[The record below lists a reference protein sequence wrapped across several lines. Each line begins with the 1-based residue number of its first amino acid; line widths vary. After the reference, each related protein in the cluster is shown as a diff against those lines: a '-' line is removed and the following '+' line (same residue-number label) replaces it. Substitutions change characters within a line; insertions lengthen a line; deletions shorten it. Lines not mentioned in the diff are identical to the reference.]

1 MERSKNCLLHNLFV
15 WWQVLI
21 LLFVV
26 TQNAA
31 FAQFRDKSPL
41 VQDLEAIFYNPSFA
55 AVPVR
60 TFSVADFGAK
70 GDGETLNTKA
80 IQATLDAA
88 SKAGGGVVTFP
99 SGTYV
104 TGAIFVRSN
113 TELRI
118 GTGVVIQAI
127 QDDSHYP
134 RLPTRIAGIE
144 MDWPAALINVYGEEN
159 VRITGKG
166 IIDGNGEYWWRKFW
180 GEDRQG
186 GMMKEYERRG
196 LRWAVDYDCERVR
209 PLVVWKSKNVLL
221 KDVTIKRA
229 GFWNVTLTYSDRV
242 HVDGLVIRS
251 NTGPGPSGAGP
262 SSDGVNT
269 DSSSNILVENCDI
282 DCNDDNLCVKSGKDA
297 DGLRVGRPAERIV
310 YRDCITRSG
319 SGLFTLGS
327 ETSGGMRDIEV
338 YNLVAK
344 GTSTGIRFKSA
355 KVRGGLIENI
365 RFHSIQMENVK
376 NPFRFDLNWFPAYSY
391 PTIPGDI
398 PEREITD
405 RWRLL
410 TQRVEPP
417 ETGIPEFRNIS
428 LSGIS
433 VKNGNVGISCIAYEE
448 KPMHNVVWENVR
460 IEAQKPGKL
469 INASDWT
476 MKNVVLITPDG
487 KNLELENCSGIE
499 LPTAQRLKG
508 PDRDE

>member
-1 MERSKNCLLHNLFV
+1 MP
-15 WWQVLI
+15 
-21 LLFVV
+21 
-26 TQNAA
+26 A
-31 FAQFRDKSPL
+31 
-41 VQDLEAIFYNPSFA
+41 
-55 AVPVR
+55 R
-60 TFSVADFGAK
+60 TFSVTDYGAK

-80 IQATLDAA
+80 IQATLDAV
-88 SKAGGGVVTFP
+88 SKAGGGVVSFTP
-99 SGTYV
+99 GTYV

-118 GTGVVIQAI
+118 GKGVVIQAI

-229 GFWNVTLTYSDRV
+229 GFWNVTLTYSDLV

-251 NTGPGPSGAGP
+251 NTGHGPSGAGP

-319 SGLFTLGS
+319 HGLFTLGS
-327 ETSGGMRDIEV
+327 ETS
-338 YNLVAK
+338 
-344 GTSTGIRFKSA
+344 
-355 KVRGGLIENI
+355 
-365 RFHSIQMENVK
+365 
-376 NPFRFDLNWFPAYSY
+376 
-391 PTIPGDI
+391 
-398 PEREITD
+398 EIG
-405 RWRLL
+405 RAH
-410 TQRVEPP
+410 V
-417 ETGIPEFRNIS
+417 
-428 LSGIS
+428 
-433 VKNGNVGISCIAYEE
+433 
-448 KPMHNVVWENVR
+448 
-460 IEAQKPGKL
+460 
-469 INASDWT
+469 
-476 MKNVVLITPDG
+476 
-487 KNLELENCSGIE
+487 
-499 LPTAQRLKG
+499 
-508 PDRDE
+508 